1 MKKET
6 RVTHPPEAKLPDG
19 NVPVVTPV
27 YRSVKFTYP
36 TIEASLTREAKENGF
51 DYTRDSNPTTRELEL
66 TAAALQDR
74 DDAVAVASGMAA
86 IWLALLGNLEAGNR
100 VVIFVESYRPNR
112 LAVRRFLPKLGLEF
126 AMLSVHD
133 HDAIAREFADTR
145 TNLVLFEAPT
155 NPMLQVPDLE
165 RIVGLAKQH
174 DVVTVLDN
182 TFAGLHNHGR
192 FEIDYFVHSLTKYA
206 SGHGDVMGG
215 VVIADKKRIR
225 ALKPLATNM
234 GSTLDPGAAF
244 LIARGLK
251 TYFVRFRQHSASA
264 LALAQFLAE
273 RREVARVFY
282 PGLASDPGHALAR
295 KQMSDFGGVLTFDLK
310 ATKEQTW
317 AFIDALELFTTTSS
331 LGSTESLVAPVQ
343 LYLGTDLTA
352 EEQKRAQIKDC
363 TVRLAVGLEH
373 VDDLIADLDRA
384 LRTTIRRFG

>member
-36 TIEASLTREAKENGF
+36 TIEASLSREAKEGGF

-66 TAAALQDR
+66 TAAELQDR
-74 DDAVAVASGMAA
+74 DDAVAVGSGMAA
-86 IWLALLGNLEAGNR
+86 IWLALLGNLEAGHR
-100 VVIFVESYRPNR
+100 VVIFAESYRPNR
-112 LAVRRFLPKLGLEF
+112 VAVRRFLPKLGVEF
-126 AMLSVHD
+126 VMLSVHD
-133 HDAIAREFADTR
+133 HEAIAKEFADER
-145 TNLVLFEAPT
+145 TKLVLFEAPT

-165 RIVGLAKQH
+165 AIVSLAKQSS
-174 DVVTVLDN
+174 VVTVLDN

-192 FEIDYFVHSLTKYA
+192 YEIDYYVHSLTKYA
-206 SGHGDVMGG
+206 NGHGDVMGG
-215 VVIADKKRIR
+215 IVIADKKRIR
-225 ALKPLATNM
+225 AIKPLAINM
-234 GSTLDPGAAF
+234 GATLDPGAAF

-251 TYFVRFRQHSASA
+251 TYFVRYRQHSASA
-264 LALAQFLAE
+264 LAIAELLAK
-273 RREVARVFY
+273 RKEVARVFY
-282 PGLASDPGHALAR
+282 PGLASDPGHSLAR
-295 KQMSDFGGVLTFDLK
+295 KQMSEFGGVLSFDLK

-343 LYLGTDLTA
+343 LYLGSDLTA

-373 VDDLIADLDRA
+373 VDDLIADLDQA
-384 LRTTIRRFG
+384 LRKTVR

>member
-36 TIEASLTREAKENGF
+36 TIDASLSREAKEGGF

-66 TAAALQDR
+66 TAAELQDR
-74 DDAVAVASGMAA
+74 DDAVAVGSGMAA
-86 IWLALLGNLEAGNR
+86 IWLALLGNLEAGHR
-100 VVIFVESYRPNR
+100 VVIFAESYRPNR
-112 LAVRRFLPKLGLEF
+112 VAVRRFLPKLGVEF
-126 AMLSVHD
+126 VMLSVHD
-133 HDAIAREFADTR
+133 HEAIAKEFADER
-145 TNLVLFEAPT
+145 TKLVLFEAPT

-165 RIVGLAKQH
+165 AIVSLAKQSS
-174 DVVTVLDN
+174 VITVLDN

-192 FEIDYFVHSLTKYA
+192 YEIDYFVHSLTKYA
-206 SGHGDVMGG
+206 NGHGDVMGG
-215 VVIADKKRIR
+215 IVIADKKRIR
-225 ALKPLATNM
+225 AIKPLAINM
-234 GSTLDPGAAF
+234 GATLDPGAAF

-251 TYFVRFRQHSASA
+251 TYFVRYRQHSASA
-264 LALAQFLAE
+264 LAIAELLAK
-273 RREVARVFY
+273 RKEVARVFY
-282 PGLASDPGHALAR
+282 PGLASGPGHSLAR
-295 KQMSDFGGVLTFDLK
+295 KQMSEFGGVLSFDLK

-343 LYLGTDLTA
+343 LYLGSDLTA

-373 VDDLIADLDRA
+373 VDDLIADLDQA
-384 LRTTIRRFG
+384 LRKTVR